1 MEKGTTIDLN
11 CTATDIDYRPKGVDW
26 FKDGTRVKAGGR
38 TLVTE
43 YLVSETNVLHSRLE
57 IERVSM
63 EDAGT
68 YVCRFSQH
76 HVESM
81 KVIVL
86 NSKLSHKL
94 VVFVT

>member
-1 MEKGTTIDLN
+1 IKLSGTQYVEKGTTIDLN

-57 IERVSM
+57 IERVGM

-86 NSKLSHKL
+86 N
-94 VVFVT
+94 